1 MSTLNGKVALVTGS
15 AIGIGAAIA
24 TALARE
30 GARVVVTGTQV
41 DRGRELA
48 ATLDH
53 DSLFLPA
60 DFRDVAS
67 TQALAAS
74 ALAAC
79 GGIDILINNAAL
91 TDRGTL
97 ETLTAEHFDTVMHVN
112 LRSALLLSQAA
123 LPSLKQ
129 RRGVIVNIGSVN
141 GYVGWQNLLIY
152 SA

>member
-30 GARVVVTGTQV
+30 GARVVVTGTQT
-41 DRGRELA
+41 DRGRDLA
-48 ATLDH
+48 AALGN
-53 DSLFLPA
+53 DSIFLPA

-74 ALAAC
+74 TLEAC
-79 GGIDILINNAAL
+79 GGIDILVNNAAL

-97 ETLTAEHFDTVMHVN
+97 ETLH
-112 LRSALLLSQAA
+112 
-123 LPSLKQ
+123 
-129 RRGVIVNIGSVN
+129 G
-141 GYVGWQNLLIY
+141 
-152 SA
+152 